1 LISGALRKIG
11 SAPKRDLR
19 SLKEKQFAKDCFREK
34 GRNQLTLL
42 KYYFRDFIQCRILDR
57 FPEFAMKQTNPP
69 LKLGEPS
76 NLLHLSYIAQLLR
89 QYIDQRGLRK
99 AL

>member
-19 SLKEKQFAKDCFREK
+19 SLKGKQFAKNFFRK
-34 GRNQLTLL
+34 KRRNWLTLL
-42 KYYFRDFIQCRILDR
+42 KYYFINSIHCQILDR

-69 LKLGEPS
+69 LNLGEPS
-76 NLLHLSYIAQLLR
+76 NLLHVSYIAKLLR
-89 QYIDQRGLRK
+89 HYIDQRGLQK
-99 AL
+99 AF